1 MNPCWKNESACDII
15 DSRFQKNIGVILR
28 NMDIGSIVMFEDIF
42 KRKKCNIEKMS
53 AYGFIRKGGKR
64 IYETSIMDDTFKL
77 YVFVAENGAVD
88 TDLIEI
94 ETGEPYVLYKTNASG
109 TFVGEIRAAIEAILT
124 DIANACYEPS
134 VFKTN
139 QAQMA
144 IEYIRKKYGDEL
156 EFLWTKSP
164 DNAVWRRKDS
174 QKWYGVILT
183 VNGRKIGLNIDDM
196 VEIIDLR
203 MKSENRNDI
212 LSREHYYPG
221 WHMNKKSWY
230 TLVLDDGI
238 ADEEIKLRIT
248 ESYELAK
255 K

>member
-1 MNPCWKNESACDII
+1 
-15 DSRFQKNIGVILR
+15 
-28 NMDIGSIVMFEDIF
+28 MFEDIF
-42 KRKKCNIEKMS
+42 KRKKRNIEKMS
-53 AYGFIRKGGKR
+53 DYGFIIKDGKGL
-64 IYETSIMDDTFKL
+64 YETNIIDGAFRLS
-77 YVFVAENGAVD
+77 VFVAENGDVD
-88 TDLIEI
+88 TNLIEI
-94 ETGEPYVLYKTNASG
+94 ENGEPYVLYKTNASG
-109 TFVGEIRAAIEAILT
+109 TYVGEIRAAVEAVLIDVAYT
-124 DIANACYEPS
+124 CYDSS

-144 IEYIRKKYGDEL
+144 IEYVRKKYGDEL
-156 EFLWTKSP
+156 EFLWKKFP
-164 DNAVWRRKDS
+164 DNAIWRRKDN
-174 QKWYGVILT
+174 QKWYGAILT
-183 VNGRKIGLNIDDM
+183 VNGRKIGLNTDKI

-203 MKSENRNDI
+203 MKAENKDNI

-230 TLVLDDGI
+230 TLVLDDYV

>member
-1 MNPCWKNESACDII
+1 
-15 DSRFQKNIGVILR
+15 
-28 NMDIGSIVMFEDIF
+28 MFEDIF
-42 KRKKCNIEKMS
+42 KRKKCNLEKMS
-53 AYGFIRKGGKR
+53 AYGFIRKDGKR
-64 IYETSIMDDTFKL
+64 VYETNIIDGAFRL
-77 YVFVAENGAVD
+77 HVFVAENGDVD
-88 TDLIEI
+88 TNLIEI
-94 ETGEPYVLYKTNASG
+94 ENGEPYVLYKTNASG
-109 TFVGEIRAAIEAILT
+109 TFVGEIRAAVEEVLI

-144 IEYIRKKYGDEL
+144 IEYVRKKYGDEL
-156 EFLWTKSP
+156 EFLWTKFP
-164 DNAVWRRKDS
+164 DNAVWRRKDN
-174 QKWYGVILT
+174 QKWYGAILT
-183 VNGRKIGLNIDDM
+183 VNGRKIGLNTDKI

-203 MKSENRNDI
+203 MEAANRDHI

-230 TLVLDDGI
+230 TLVLDDCI
-238 ADEEIKLRIT
+238 SDKEMQLRIT

>member
-1 MNPCWKNESACDII
+1 
-15 DSRFQKNIGVILR
+15 
-28 NMDIGSIVMFEDIF
+28 MFEDIF
-42 KRKKCNIEKMS
+42 KRKKCNLEKMS

-64 IYETSIMDDTFKL
+64 VYETNIIDGAFRL
-77 YVFVAENGAVD
+77 YVFVAENGDVD
-88 TDLIEI
+88 TNLIEI
-94 ETGEPYVLYKTNASG
+94 ENGEPYVLYKTNASG
-109 TFVGEIRAAIEAILT
+109 TFVGEIRAAVEEVLI

-144 IEYIRKKYGDEL
+144 IEYVRKKYGDEL
-156 EFLWTKSP
+156 EFLWTKFP
-164 DNAVWRRKDS
+164 DNAVWRRKDN
-174 QKWYGVILT
+174 QKWYGAILT
-183 VNGRKIGLNIDDM
+183 VNGRKIGLNTDKI

-203 MKSENRNDI
+203 MEAANRDHI

-230 TLVLDDGI
+230 TLVLDDCI
-238 ADEEIKLRIT
+238 SDEEMQLRIT

>member
-1 MNPCWKNESACDII
+1 MGIW
-15 DSRFQKNIGVILR
+15 
-28 NMDIGSIVMFEDIF
+28 SIAMFEDIF
-42 KRKKCNIEKMS
+42 KRKKCNIEKIS
-53 AYGFIRKGGKR
+53 AYGFISKDGKW
-64 IYETSIMDDTFKL
+64 IYETDIIDGAFRL
-77 YVFVAENGAVD
+77 YVFVSENGAVD
-88 TDLIEI
+88 TNLIEL
-94 ETGEPYVLYKTNASG
+94 ENGEPYVLYKTEASG
-109 TFVGEIRAAIEAILT
+109 MFIGEVRAAVEAVLI
-124 DIANACYEPS
+124 DIAGSCYDSS

-144 IEYIRKKYGDEL
+144 VEYVRKKYGDEL
-156 EFLWTKSP
+156 EFLWKKSP

-174 QKWYGVILT
+174 QKWYGAILT
-183 VNGRKIGLNIDDM
+183 VNGRKIGLDTDEI

-203 MKSENRNDI
+203 MEAANRDNI

-230 TLVLDDGI
+230 TLVLDDCI
-238 ADEEIKLRIT
+238 SDEEMQLRIT

>member
-1 MNPCWKNESACDII
+1 
-15 DSRFQKNIGVILR
+15 
-28 NMDIGSIVMFEDIF
+28 MFEDIF

-53 AYGFIRKGGKR
+53 AYGFIRKDGKE
-64 IYETSIMDDTFKL
+64 IYETNIIDDAFKL
-77 YVFVAENGAVD
+77 YVFVTENGDVD
-88 TDLIEI
+88 TNLIEI
-94 ETGEPYVLYKTNASG
+94 ENGEPYVLYKTNASG
-109 TFVGEIRAAIEAILT
+109 TFVGEIRAAVEAVLI
-124 DIANACYEPS
+124 DIANDCYEPS

-144 IEYIRKKYGDEL
+144 IEYVLRKYGDEL
-156 EFLWTKSP
+156 EFLWTKFP
-164 DNAVWRRKDS
+164 DNAIWRRKDN
-174 QKWYGVILT
+174 QKWYGAILT
-183 VNGRKIGLNIDDM
+183 VNGKKIGLNTDEI

-203 MKSENRNDI
+203 MKAENRNDI

-230 TLVLDDGI
+230 TIVLDDCI

-255 K
+255 KP